1 MIEYYKNLLI
11 MQYRDKPKALET
23 IGLMTSII
31 LQDNILLKVLSG
43 FDPETAVGKQL
54 DILGKWI
61 GIDRFYSDGALSDA
75 DYKVILEFKSISNS
89 LNMSPSAIDN
99 ILFDFFGNN
108 IICSSEENLRIY
120 YFIEESIFDLAEIL
134 LEKKVLPKPLGIR
147 LIGLIKNDI
156 WFGLSNFATF
166 LNDIPSKVAGLAT
179 YDNFLTKE
187 GKTLTYNDI
196 YYAS

>member
-156 WFGLSNFATF
+156 WFGLSSCATF